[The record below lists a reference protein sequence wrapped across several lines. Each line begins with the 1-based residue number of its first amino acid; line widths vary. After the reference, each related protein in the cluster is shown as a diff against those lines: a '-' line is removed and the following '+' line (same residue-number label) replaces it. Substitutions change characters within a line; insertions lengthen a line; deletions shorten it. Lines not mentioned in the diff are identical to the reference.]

1 MILLFE
7 VSNDNTP
14 LVYEKQ
20 DLYSEVLQNI
30 RMILNTYKTEVPLM
44 RDFAMSPDLIDLN
57 YNQLKNRIFS
67 DLINICRRY
76 EPRAILKQLKLNVED
91 NDIEKLH
98 SNQFSITLF
107 LEISS

>member
-1 MILLFE
+1 MYS

-20 DLYSEVLQNI
+20 DLYSEVMQNV

-44 RDFAMSPDLIDLN
+44 RDFAMSPDLIDTN

-67 DLINICRRY
+67 ELINICRRY
-76 EPRAILKQLKLNVED
+76 EPRAILKNIQIKAEED
-91 NDIEKLH
+91 NMVNLT
-98 SNQFSITLF
+98 NNMFAITLF
-107 LEISS
+107 FEITN

>member
-1 MILLFE
+1 MFE
-7 VSNDNTP
+7 VSNDNTQ

-67 DLINICRRY
+67 DLINICGRY

-91 NDIEKLH
+91 NEIEKLH
-98 SNQFSITLF
+98 NNQFSITLF

>member
-1 MILLFE
+1 MFE

-57 YNQLKNRIFS
+57 YNQL
-67 DLINICRRY
+67 
-76 EPRAILKQLKLNVED
+76 
-91 NDIEKLH
+91 
-98 SNQFSITLF
+98 
-107 LEISS
+107 

>member
-1 MILLFE
+1 MFE
-7 VSNDNTP
+7 VSNDNTA

-67 DLINICRRY
+67 DLIKICGRY

-91 NDIEKLH
+91 NEIEKLH
-98 SNQFSITLF
+98 NNQFSITLF

>member
-1 MILLFE
+1 MYS

-20 DLYSEVLQNI
+20 DLYSEVMQNV

-44 RDFAMSPDLIDLN
+44 RDFAMSPDLIDMN

-67 DLINICRRY
+67 DLINLCRRY
-76 EPRAILKQLKLNVED
+76 EPRAILKNIQIKAEED
-91 NDIEKLH
+91 NIVNLT
-98 SNQFSITLF
+98 NNMFAITLF
-107 LEISS
+107 FEITN

>member
-1 MILLFE
+1 MYS

-20 DLYSEVLQNI
+20 DLYSEVMQNV

-44 RDFAMSPDLIDLN
+44 RDFAMSPDLIDMN

-67 DLINICRRY
+67 ELINICRRY
-76 EPRAILKQLKLNVED
+76 EPRAILKNIQIKAEED
-91 NDIEKLH
+91 NMVNLT
-98 SNQFSITLF
+98 NNMFAITLF
-107 LEISS
+107 FEITN